1 MVKLS
6 EFIGEIVSDISEA
19 RKIAD
24 SNSVALSQS
33 YHADPFLRGIPVP
46 HYTIQE
52 AEVKVPVCVNS
63 VSSAVLS
70 KNRLKKAIPG
80 IISGK
85 LPTLLGSC
93 FVTGYI
99 ERKKKEDDQKAA
111 EEEKKKQQVSD
122 IVETAS
128 AAADILP
135 ENITANISA
144 DNLLKETAAQT
155 DHAGEPSQS
164 NPLPGRLAAESGKFS
179 ESEPE
184 TNPAA
189 IDERVCK
196 CFLDSA
202 ARITQS
208 VSGYMK
214 TYLETVDID
223 IVKLLGVR
231 DKFIETLITA
241 LTGEFAGH
249 ELDPFENDEAK
260 TKAAAE
266 IGAAMFVE
274 FNRVS
279 ERDKGVF
286 VEPSTGKMNE
296 YAQKGN
302 LMYITVRIKEQDL
315 DVVIEGDGSQTPRR
329 FLSLS

>member
-24 SNSVALSQS
+24 SNSVVLSQS

-52 AEVKVPVCVNS
+52 AEVKVPVCVNR

-99 ERKKKEDDQKAA
+99 ARKKKEGDRKADEA
-111 EEEKKKQQVSD
+111 EKKVQQVSD
-122 IVETAS
+122 IVNTAS

-135 ENITANISA
+135 ENITANINA
-144 DNLLKETAAQT
+144 DNIINEAAAQNDLIDT
-155 DHAGEPSQS
+155 SSQS
-164 NPLPGRLAAESGKFS
+164 NSLRNSMAFDINEFEK
-179 ESEPE
+179 PE
-184 TNPAA
+184 KDTADINNDV
-189 IDERVCK
+189 IK
-196 CFLDSA
+196 SFLGSA
-202 ARITQS
+202 DIITKN
-208 VSGYMK
+208 VSDYMK

-231 DKFIETLITA
+231 DKFIETLTTA
-241 LTGEFAGH
+241 LTGEFAGS

-260 TKAAAE
+260 TKAASE
-266 IGAAMFVE
+266 IGAAMFFE

-302 LMYITVRIKEQDL
+302 LMYLTVKIKEQDL
-315 DVVIEGDGSQTPRR
+315 DVVIEGDGSQTSRR
-329 FLSLS
+329 FLSLN

>member
-63 VSSAVLS
+63 VSSAVLG

-99 ERKKKEDDQKAA
+99 GRKKTEKDQQAD
-111 EEEKKKQQVSD
+111 EEEKKVQQVSD
-122 IVETAS
+122 IANTAS

-144 DNLLKETAAQT
+144 ENIIKAAIQNDLIGT
-155 DHAGEPSQS
+155 SSQS
-164 NPLPGRLAAESGKFS
+164 DPTPCSMAARFGKLPEN
-179 ESEPE
+179 EPE
-184 TNPAA
+184 TNSDD
-189 IDERVCK
+189 IDDNICQS
-196 CFLDSA
+196 FWSSA
-202 ARITQS
+202 ASITQS

-214 TYLETVDID
+214 AYLETADID

-231 DKFIETLITA
+231 DKFIETLTTA
-241 LTGEFAGH
+241 LTGEFAGSK
-249 ELDPFENDEAK
+249 LDPFENDEAK

-266 IGAAMFVE
+266 IGAAMFIE
-274 FNRVS
+274 FSRIC

-302 LMYITVRIKEQDL
+302 LMYLTVKIKEQDL
-315 DVVIEGDGSQTPRR
+315 DVVIEGDGSAAPRR